1 MKIKHVVLACTV
13 SLLVSCQLFESQVE
27 RRERYI
33 VDAVDSCRH
42 LDDQS
47 TEEQKEESM
56 NLAQQAIE
64 YVTSIAAI
72 ELEEDQLNQLYL
84 YLNYIN
90 TDDCDGLNAQLRL
103 VIPMLVRALREESGV
118 RELAMVETQVDFDKE
133 YEKSRQECSD
143 EGGEWIVSR
152 KWDGKSFY
160 GHIMWCL
167 ESESLAKDP
176 SREVRLLP
184 YYINVI
190 YSAKVHKLI
199 GFARSETASR

>member
-1 MKIKHVVLACTV
+1 MKFKHVVLACTV

-33 VDAVDSCRH
+33 VDAVDSCRL

-47 TEEQKEESM
+47 TDEQKEETVDLS
-56 NLAQQAIE
+56 QKAIE
-64 YVTSIAAI
+64 YVTSIAAFD
-72 ELEEDQLNQLYL
+72 LEADRVSTLDLYL
-84 YLNYIN
+84 KYIN
-90 TDDCDGLNAQLRL
+90 TDDCENLNAQLRL
-103 VIPMLVRALREESGV
+103 VTPMLVRALREESGE
-118 RELAMVETQVDFDKE
+118 RELAMVEDQVDFDRE

-143 EGGEWIVSR
+143 EGGEWVVSR
-152 KWDGKSFY
+152 KWDSKDFY
-160 GHIMWCL
+160 GYIMRCL
-167 ESESLAKDP
+167 ESEPLAQDP
-176 SREVRLLP
+176 SWKVRLLP